1 MDPSQTPGGPTFVRV
16 VSVGRRMQDGWNQ
29 VDRGGPFKRFMAGL
43 LVLLLAV
50 PILILTILA
59 LLVVLALGLA
69 SALVTFVMGGRRPGA
84 RRDPARP
91 TEEGRENVRVIP
103 PR

>member
-1 MDPSQTPGGPTFVRV
+1 MH
-16 VSVGRRMQDGWNQ
+16 DGWNQ
-29 VDRGGPFKRFMAGL
+29 VDRGGPFKRFLAGIMG
-43 LVLLLAV
+43 LLLAA

-84 RRDPARP
+84 RRDSARSA
-91 TEEGRENVRVIP
+91 EEGRENVRVIP